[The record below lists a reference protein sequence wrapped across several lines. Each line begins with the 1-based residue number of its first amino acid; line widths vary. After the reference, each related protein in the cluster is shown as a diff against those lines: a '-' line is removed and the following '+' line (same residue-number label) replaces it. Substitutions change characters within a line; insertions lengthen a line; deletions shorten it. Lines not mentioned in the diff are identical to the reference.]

1 MNEQEIK
8 DDFYERMAEYLLGTK
23 DGYPTRIMKMDAE
36 RGHPFAEAYDSSYT
50 VPFQLRGPDGKIHE
64 GSITFEELPKNTPSS
79 LTPGTKIPEKVE
91 SNEFEVAAAGEP
103 ERFQS
108 PRFIFYLDIPS
119 LSFNLYTC
127 VRVQYFTNDD
137 SLLGEFSVER
147 INNQWGFRA
156 DAKGATRLLKPK
168 PGDNHF
174 LVFKRSAHETH
185 GLPRGMEFDKEEEWQ
200 VSIQRDQTVIAGDRR
215 RLTEV
220 YIDGVKT
227 NWGNLSKDEK
237 ADILLPIAVRMYREN
252 RDPCNNPEEERNYAL
267 ELLFDLFPRQADQL
281 ATYFWREYLKQG
293 GNQQSHHL

>member
-79 LTPGTKIPEKVE
+79 LTPGTKIPENEE
-91 SNEFEVAAAGEP
+91 SENFDQAAASGHQ
-103 ERFQS
+103 RS
-108 PRFIFYLDIPS
+108 PDPGFIFYLDIPN
-119 LSFNLYTC
+119 LSFELYES
-127 VRVQYFTNDD
+127 VRVQYVTKHDQI
-137 SLLGEFSVER
+137 LGEFPVEK
-147 INNQWGFRA
+147 INNRWGFQTN
-156 DAKGATRLLKPK
+156 ATQAHRLLKPL

-174 LVFKRSAHETH
+174 LVFKRSVHKTH
-185 GLPRGMEFDKEEEWQ
+185 GLPRGKEFDKEEEWQ
-200 VSIQRDQTVIAGDRR
+200 VSIRKNKTVIEGDRR

-220 YIDGVKT
+220 YIDGKQT

-237 ADILLPIAVRMYREN
+237 AEILLPIAVEMDRACRAAG
-252 RDPCNNPEEERNYAL
+252 NNPGEQCNFAL
-267 ELLFDLFPRQADQL
+267 ELLFELYPRQADQL
-281 ATYFWREYLKQG
+281 ATYFCEEYLRQER
-293 GNQQSHHL
+293 NQQNNNP